1 MTSRQ
6 VTTVLTTEKTMR
18 RTKAAIRRITMI
30 ASQKGGVGKSWYSTA
45 YVDCLR
51 SSGVSLAAYDADG
64 SVGSLMRVL
73 GTRDDTGKLSVDQ
86 DPLVGVA
93 YYNIR
98 AAAER
103 NLLLDSISRGDKNI
117 VHDLAGGTLHDIMMI
132 VDGGDGVAGLLDAYD
147 EYNYRVTIVH
157 VLSPTAA
164 AVQSVSSFMEV
175 FGDRADH
182 VVVQNKFWGNKFPF
196 WTGFTDGAGL
206 HRGGKTR
213 EVFRSM
219 GGIEID
225 LPALANETFAKMD
238 AENLSPVNA
247 VRNSYLTLTERSQV
261 AKFRR
266 DFSAAIEP
274 ARAVL
279 GV

>member
-1 MTSRQ
+1 MT
-6 VTTVLTTEKTMR
+6 
-18 RTKAAIRRITMI
+18 RTKAAIKRIIMI
-30 ASQKGGVGKSWYSTA
+30 ASQKGGVGKSWYCLS
-45 YVDCLR
+45 YVDFLR

-73 GTRDDTGKLSVDQ
+73 GTRDDTGKLLVDQ
-86 DPLVGVA
+86 DPLAGIG
-93 YYNIR
+93 YYDIR
-98 AAAER
+98 TAER

-117 VHDLAGGTLHDIMMI
+117 VHDLAGGTLRDIMTV
-132 VDGGDGVAGLLDAYD
+132 VDAGEGVAGLLDAYD
-147 EYNYRVTIVH
+147 EYNYRVTIIH

-164 AVQSVSSFMEV
+164 AVQSIGQYLEV
-175 FGDRADH
+175 FGDRVDH
-182 VVVQNKFWGNKFPF
+182 VAVQNRFWGNKFPF
-196 WTGFTDGAGL
+196 WTGFVDGAGL

-213 EVFRSM
+213 EAFRSM